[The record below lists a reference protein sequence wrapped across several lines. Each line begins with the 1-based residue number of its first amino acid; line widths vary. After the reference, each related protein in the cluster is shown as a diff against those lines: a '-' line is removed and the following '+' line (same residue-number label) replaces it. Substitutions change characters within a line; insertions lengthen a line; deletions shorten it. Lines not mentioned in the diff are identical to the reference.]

1 MSHPGREESNNDKSR
16 KNNKYCRRRFLML
29 AHPLI
34 NFGLQ
39 RYQIE
44 PTVNH
49 ANRRFNGIY
58 SRKKLA

>member
-1 MSHPGREESNNDKSR
+1 
-16 KNNKYCRRRFLML
+16 ML

-49 ANRRFNGIY
+49 ANQRFNGIY
-58 SRKKLA
+58 SRKKTCLR